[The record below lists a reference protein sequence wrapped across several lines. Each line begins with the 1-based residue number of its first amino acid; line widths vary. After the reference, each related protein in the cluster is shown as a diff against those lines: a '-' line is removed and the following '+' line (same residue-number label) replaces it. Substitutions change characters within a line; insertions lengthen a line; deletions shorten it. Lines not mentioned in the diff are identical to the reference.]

1 FLKEDSDIANFEEK
15 GLNKWVDVNGL
26 IKFRKVWSEVDKT
39 ATKMTYSIE
48 ENDFVAGGFGGL
60 EPILTNATPNI
71 IFIEAMPNIKSLTDW
86 LEKEIK
92 NKLLKKLKDNHQ
104 AEYSSALVAIKSL
117 QEKVENEGYLGE
129 ISQKANRYFSET
141 FPELQLNIQ
150 STPYKEA
157 DLSKAFE
164 KDFSVTIGD
173 KKDEE
178 VKLAEAVEAAE
189 ELLSVNE
196 DSPRVD
202 RKFDLHGHGLIRQ
215 AIINIL
221 SLFKDTKDGEKHI
234 ILFEEPE

>member
-1 FLKEDSDIANFEEK
+1 MK
-15 GLNKWVDVNGL
+15 
-26 IKFRKVWSEVDKT
+26 KV
-39 ATKMTYSIE
+39 
-48 ENDFVAGGFGGL
+48 GRL

-71 IFIEAMPNIKSLTDW
+71 IFIEPMPSVKSLTDW

-104 AEYSSALVAIKSL
+104 AEYSSALTAIKLL

-129 ISQKANRYFSET
+129 ISQKANRYFSEK

-178 VKLAEAVEAAE
+178 IKLAEAVEAAE
-189 ELLSVNE
+189 ELLGGDENS
-196 DSPRVD
+196 SKID
-202 RKFDLHGHGLIRQ
+202 RNLICMVM
-215 AIINIL
+215 A
-221 SLFKDTKDGEKHI
+221 
-234 ILFEEPE
+234 